1 MSEYIKT
8 DLSKIL
14 PVPDLNDNN
23 FTDIFKSFD
32 EKFKD
37 YKFQI
42 SLNDNQFQ
50 DENIFKSASKTS
62 NENIKEPKSNS
73 NSKTVEI
80 LDNGSVEIKNND
92 DITTNNNEINV
103 SNFDNEEEN
112 KQKNDKMFLNFDS
125 NEKKKINFNNIN
137 NIQMNNFDGKDNQ
150 NQNKKKYL
158 YDLKPLLNPEQI
170 PEKYQKTDISKILK
184 TIDNE
189 VILENF
195 KQMLDSIFNP
205 NPNNYNNSNSSR
217 VRLNLESSYKKNKNQ
232 MMDTIR
238 EEDNESY
245 DSLSLQ
251 KSIRSS
257 AKATPNLKKKP
268 FNDIP
273 NLNISNNLFKSFGKE
288 KSNSNNNI
296 DDNIMIEKNNL
307 ENNENA
313 INNIIINPEKKENK
327 IMVIDL
333 NPNSENKN
341 DINYTTPESKEK
353 TIEKIYNKVKDI
365 NEERN
370 KNSGPKEFSNF
381 ENDDMKFSDFNPS
394 LNEEEKIEKN
404 DNKNI
409 IIINNNINIIGSN
422 NSLDSNN
429 EIKINN
435 NSINNNIQN
444 KKEKLFEK
452 ISNFIVSDKK
462 DKKILFLGDKN
473 LDDNKKFQIYY
484 YSYRRILQLC
494 FNIKLPLD
502 KQYEKFIKKLMNKLP
517 IINNKDI
524 QLQKNQIENNNK
536 INMDINNIEDK
547 IKNLREYFHQKIKL
561 SELKSK
567 NNMKKTNKNVGIF
580 NKKKEIELNL
590 DNLLYELKTKE
601 KDNYFYYVSKIKNI
615 LEKNKY
621 IEEKEISNAK
631 NKLEKNELVLLKN
644 KSDISTKI
652 NKFEKTD
659 KMNIYN
665 FLIVPAIVIIIASIF
680 LGLNVKSDNK

>member
-1 MSEYIKT
+1 MNEYTKT

-14 PVPDLNDNN
+14 LIPNINENN
-23 FTDIFKSFD
+23 FIGIFDSFN
-32 EKFKD
+32 EQFKD
-37 YKFQI
+37 YKFNI
-42 SLNDNQFQ
+42 SQNENQPP
-50 DENIFKSASKTS
+50 DEDIFKSESKNQ
-62 NENIKEPKSNS
+62 NENIKELQSNS

-80 LDNGSVEIKNND
+80 LDNGSVEIKNNN
-92 DITTNNNEINV
+92 DININENEIKHF
-103 SNFDNEEEN
+103 NFDNEEEN
-112 KQKNDKMFLNFDS
+112 KQKKDKQILNIDS
-125 NEKKKINFNNIN
+125 NDNIN
-137 NIQMNNFDGKDNQ
+137 NIRINNFTINDN
-150 NQNKKKYL
+150 N
-158 YDLKPLLNPEQI
+158 DLNPIINKFNCGKKPIFELNKN
-170 PEKYQKTDISKILK
+170 PKEYQKTDTTKILK
-184 TIDNE
+184 TI
-189 VILENF
+189 ENDIVQEKF
-195 KQMLDSIFNP
+195 KQMIDFFFDKL
-205 NPNNYNNSNSSR
+205 NPNNFNNNYNSSN
-217 VRLNLESSYKKNKNQ
+217 VRLDLNSSYKKKPNPTIY
-232 MMDTIR
+232 TIR
-238 EEDNESY
+238 EEDNESF
-245 DSLSLQ
+245 DSLSLH
-251 KSIRSS
+251 KSIKNS
-257 AKATPNLKKKP
+257 AKATPNLIDLKKKSI
-268 FNDIP
+268 NDIQD
-273 NLNISNNLFKSFGKE
+273 LNINNNLLKSFSKE
-288 KSNSNNNI
+288 KTNSNNDINDI
-296 DDNIMIEKNNL
+296 FIKEENNL
-307 ENNENA
+307 ENDKII
-313 INNIIINPEKKENK
+313 INKNINPEKKENK

-333 NPNSENKN
+333 NINSENKN
-341 DINYTTPESKEK
+341 NNINYTTPESKEK

-452 ISNFIVSDKK
+452 VSNFIVSDKK

-524 QLQKNQIENNNK
+524 LLQKNQIENNNK

-621 IEEKEISNAK
+621 IKEKEISNAK

-659 KMNIYN
+659 KMSIYN

-680 LGLNVKSDNK
+680 LGLNVKNDNK

>member
-92 DITTNNNEINV
+92 DIIINNNEINV

-257 AKATPNLKKKP
+257 AKATPNLKKKS
-268 FNDIP
+268 FNDIH
-273 NLNISNNLFKSFGKE
+273 NLNISNNLFKSFSKE

-381 ENDDMKFSDFNPS
+381 ENDDMKFSDFNS
-394 LNEEEKIEKN
+394 LN
-404 DNKNI
+404 
-409 IIINNNINIIGSN
+409 
-422 NSLDSNN
+422 
-429 EIKINN
+429 
-435 NSINNNIQN
+435 
-444 KKEKLFEK
+444 
-452 ISNFIVSDKK
+452 FI
-462 DKKILFLGDKN
+462 F
-473 LDDNKKFQIYY
+473 
-484 YSYRRILQLC
+484 C
-494 FNIKLPLD
+494 
-502 KQYEKFIKKLMNKLP
+502 
-517 IINNKDI
+517 
-524 QLQKNQIENNNK
+524 
-536 INMDINNIEDK
+536 
-547 IKNLREYFHQKIKL
+547 
-561 SELKSK
+561 
-567 NNMKKTNKNVGIF
+567 
-580 NKKKEIELNL
+580 
-590 DNLLYELKTKE
+590 
-601 KDNYFYYVSKIKNI
+601 
-615 LEKNKY
+615 
-621 IEEKEISNAK
+621 
-631 NKLEKNELVLLKN
+631 
-644 KSDISTKI
+644 
-652 NKFEKTD
+652 
-659 KMNIYN
+659 
-665 FLIVPAIVIIIASIF
+665 
-680 LGLNVKSDNK
+680 

>member
-257 AKATPNLKKKP
+257 AKATPNLKKKS

-296 DDNIMIEKNNL
+296 DDNIMIEENNL

-567 NNMKKTNKNVGIF
+567 NNMKKTNKNVGIC

-590 DNLLYELKTKE
+590 DNLLSELKTKE
-601 KDNYFYYVSKIKNI
+601 NDNYFYYVSKIKNI

-680 LGLNVKSDNK
+680 LGLNVESDNK

>member
-257 AKATPNLKKKP
+257 AKATPNLKKKS

-296 DDNIMIEKNNL
+296 DDNIMIEEKNL

-621 IEEKEISNAK
+621 IKEKEISNAK

-680 LGLNVKSDNK
+680 LGLNVKNDNK

>member
-92 DITTNNNEINV
+92 DIIINNNEINV

-257 AKATPNLKKKP
+257 AKATPNLKKKS

-273 NLNISNNLFKSFGKE
+273 NLNISNNLFKSFSKE

-296 DDNIMIEKNNL
+296 DDNIMIEENNL

-394 LNEEEKIEKN
+394 LNEEEKN

-409 IIINNNINIIGSN
+409 IIINNNINIIGRN

-494 FNIKLPLD
+494 FNVKLPLD

-524 QLQKNQIENNNK
+524 LLQKNQIENNNK

-580 NKKKEIELNL
+580 NKKKEIEINL

-621 IEEKEISNAK
+621 IKEKEISNAK

-680 LGLNVKSDNK
+680 LGLNVKNDNK